1 MHILE
6 SKELHAS
13 NNQID
18 LHMINRKK
26 QNCAIFNF
34 NKLRQYQ
41 GCKSSALFQFVCNY
55 DFRCESIYNLF
66 VMFS

>member
-18 LHMINRKK
+18 LYTINHKK

-41 GCKSSALFQFVCNY
+41 GCKSSAHCFNVFAIMIFAV
-55 DFRCESIYNLF
+55 NL
-66 VMFS
+66 